1 MIRALPILAALPTLA
16 ACDIEN
22 LINPG
27 KASRE
32 AYEYRQA
39 GLIQTP
45 KAQEATNIAQTPI
58 PPTVEVAE
66 TAPEV
71 VEVVAQEP
79 VYVPPEPQKPICQA
93 VYAIFN
99 CGPAGEIIWL

>member
-16 ACDIEN
+16 ACDISN
-22 LINPG
+22 FINPG
-27 KASRE
+27 SSSRSAYEARE
-32 AYEYRQA
+32 AVT
-39 GLIQTP
+39 TP
-45 KAQEATNIAQTPI
+45 ARTLIAQTPI
-58 PPTVEVAE
+58 PPTVEVAVA
-66 TAPEV
+66 APEV
-71 VEVVAQEP
+71 VEVVVPEP